1 MGISTPWICLP
12 ASLSKTRYCASL
24 HPTRNATQWL
34 PKWLLN
40 SLSLHNRMTCEL
52 STRRFYQKGPKRV
65 WKLLPSV
72 SGSSIKNG
80 RLSLSWST
88 LIVFLRNELDT
99 WAIAF
104 LAKPSSTPNRSDLID
119 WNRMLTSVNLKKTGM
134 ACRNIVI
141 KNNTRCFKS
150 ALQ

>member
-52 STRRFYQKGPKRV
+52 STRRFYPERPEKSLETPPQCLQVIDQKWPLVVLDCFSEK
-65 WKLLPSV
+65 WTWH
-72 SGSSIKNG
+72 
-80 RLSLSWST
+80 LSNRISC
-88 LIVFLRNELDT
+88 
-99 WAIAF
+99 
-104 LAKPSSTPNRSDLID
+104 KPSSTPNRSDLID
-119 WNRMLTSVNLKKTGM
+119 WKRMLTYVNLKKTGM

-141 KNNTRCFKS
+141 KSNTRCFKS
-150 ALQ
+150 ALW